1 MRLRL
6 HMHSLT
12 STESAQL
19 PRIAFDQ
26 RRLDISSRSR
36 TSRLPWRGQFSPEFI
51 EYLIDEICP
60 NADVIFDP
68 FCGSGTVL
76 FEALQ
81 RSKSAFGAEVN
92 PAAWHLAALSSFA
105 DLGPSDQA
113 KIVSE
118 IRRYAAAA
126 SAGGALFKQE
136 VPPAIL
142 DGLADD
148 ASHPFLRLALAA
160 VVIVG
165 MGNGTQLD
173 AAAITRGSFAILSV
187 LAEIAD
193 APGRAGCLLADARD
207 TSIPSASVDAVI
219 TSPPYINVFNYH
231 QNFRPAAELLGW
243 QPLQAASSEIG
254 ANRKHRQN
262 RFLTVTQYVLDMA
275 ECLAETARVMKTDS
289 PLTIVLG
296 RTSNV
301 LGASFKNGEI
311 VASVIDCLGAF
322 GGLQKAERSFINRF
336 GERIYE
342 DIIIA
347 QRGSEKP
354 NLSIDRLRD
363 ISVRALVEARDVVP
377 EKNRAALQDA
387 IDKAT
392 EVKSSPLLSISIP
405 VPFNNNS
412 NGKSAINGSH
422 SYRRA
427 R

>member
-1 MRLRL
+1 MQRIA
-6 HMHSLT
+6 SN
-12 STESAQL
+12 ESAQW
-19 PRIAFDQ
+19 PRFALDQ
-26 RRLDISSRSR
+26 GRLDISSRSR

-51 EYLIDEICP
+51 EYVIDEICP
-60 NADVIFDP
+60 DADVIYDP

-105 DLGPSDQA
+105 DLGPADQA

-118 IRRYAAAA
+118 IRRYATAA
-126 SAGGALFKQE
+126 SSSGMLFEQE
-136 VPPAIL
+136 APAIL
-142 DGLADD
+142 DGLSDD

-160 VVIVG
+160 VVLVG
-165 MGNGTQLD
+165 MGNGTRLD
-173 AAAITRGSFAILSV
+173 SAAIARGSFAILSV
-187 LAEIAD
+187 LAEIAE
-193 APGRAGCLLADARD
+193 ARGRAGCLLADARH
-207 TSIPSASVDAVI
+207 TLLPPSSVDAVI

-231 QNFRPAAELLGW
+231 QNYRPAAELLGW
-243 QPLQAASSEIG
+243 QPLQAAASEIG

-275 ECLAETARVMKTDS
+275 ECLAETARVMKVGS

-311 VASVIDCLGAF
+311 IASVIDCIGAF
-322 GGLQKAERSFINRF
+322 GALHKAERSFTNRF

-347 QRGSEKP
+347 QRGLEEP
-354 NLSIDRLRD
+354 NVSTDRLRQ
-363 ISVRALVEARDVVP
+363 IGVRALMNAREMVP
-377 EKNRAALQDA
+377 EKNRAVLHEA
-387 IDKAT
+387 IDKAMT
-392 EVKSSPLLSISIP
+392 VQSSPLLAISIP
-405 VPFNNNS
+405 APFKENP
-412 NGKSAINGSH
+412 NGKSEKNGSH
-422 SYRRA
+422 SHRRT